1 MGIYI
6 KKEELEALREI
17 YPKGCRVELVKMDDP
32 YREMPPGLKGT
43 VEGVDDS
50 GSIHVHWE
58 NGSSLAVVYKEDECQ
73 KLDGNREVT
82 VEELLRRYL
91 LSGKAFHFMTPGGY
105 VGLTNQDAEKI
116 LVGEMK
122 PKGHPGNP
130 EFAVEMEGQEL
141 LEFRC
146 KETDV
151 QERQGVVSV
160 LVY

>member
-1 MGIYI
+1 
-6 KKEELEALREI
+6 
-17 YPKGCRVELVKMDDP
+17 MDDP

-43 VEGVDDS
+43 VESVDDS

-58 NGSSLAVVYKEDECQ
+58 NGSSLAVVYKEDECR
-73 KLDGNREVT
+73 KVADDREVT

-91 LSGKAFHFMTPGGY
+91 PSGKAFYFMTPGGY

-116 LVGEMK
+116 LAGEMK

-130 EFAVEMEGQEL
+130 EFAVEMEVWEL

-146 KETDV
+146 KEADV
-151 QERQGVVSV
+151 RDEQGVVSA